1 MHPGREAKLLTGMHH
16 TGGVS
21 DHQSP
26 PPARRPSRP
35 GIKDVAALAGVSWK
49 TVSNVVNGTA
59 AVRPET
65 RARVES
71 AIAKLGYRPT
81 LSGRHLRQG
90 RSRLLALA
98 CSDVRL
104 SYFADLAHAVIKAA
118 GRRDYT
124 VLLDETF
131 AEEDRER
138 HAAFG
143 FGVHLLDGLIFS
155 PQTLDATELDKAGAQ
170 LPTVLLGEHA
180 LPTPGERVN
189 IDRVVIDNVASAREA
204 TEHLLA
210 GGRRRIA
217 FLGANPSGRSGTGA
231 LRRDGY
237 LQALEGAGTAVVLP
251 TAIYSRTEGRSQVG
265 AYLTDPASA
274 EMDALVCAND
284 QLAIGAMAAL
294 RAAGLRVPEDVAVLG
309 WDGSEE
315 GAYASPGLT
324 SVAPDLDELAT
335 LAVDLLIA
343 RIDGSTEVPRVHL
356 LAHTLHVRDSTAPA
370 TRP

>member
-1 MHPGREAKLLTGMHH
+1 MP
-16 TGGVS
+16 
-21 DHQSP
+21 DHETL
-26 PPARRPSRP
+26 PPAKRPRRP
-35 GIKDVAALAGVSWK
+35 GIKEVAALAGVSWK

-59 AVRPET
+59 VVRPQT

-71 AIAKLGYRPT
+71 AIAELGYRPT

-90 RSRLLALA
+90 RSKLLALA
-98 CSDVRL
+98 CADVRL

-118 GRRDYT
+118 GSRDYT

-131 AEEDRER
+131 ADVERER

-155 PQTLDATELDKAGAQ
+155 PQTLTRTELDDAGKQ

-180 LPTPGERVN
+180 LPEPGEDVQ
-189 IDRVVIDNVASAREA
+189 IDRVVIDNGASARQA

-217 FLGANPSGRSGTGA
+217 FLGADPTGRSGTGA

-237 LQALEGAGTAVVLP
+237 LQALGNVDAAVVLP
-251 TAIYSRTEGRSQVG
+251 TAIYSRAEGLSRV
-265 AYLTDPASA
+265 ATYLGDPAA
-274 EMDALVCAND
+274 AGTDALVCAND
-284 QLAIGAMAAL
+284 QLAIGAMAAV
-294 RAAGLRVPEDVAVLG
+294 RQAGLRVPEDVAVLG

-315 GAYASPGLT
+315 GAYAYPGLT
-324 SVAPDLDELAT
+324 SVAPDLEELAT

-343 RIDGSTEVPRVHL
+343 RIDGTAESPRVHL
-356 LAHTLHVRDSTAPA
+356 LPHTLHVRESTAPVVR
-370 TRP
+370 T